1 MFADSQ
7 VRFFEYIGGCF
18 REGAYNNMRNVV
30 SNFVGR
36 IEKGTQPRAAAA
48 SGLLGSGLL
57 PPCRTTCGWSRWAI
71 WSSARPTMPR
81 IRLLT

>member
-48 SGLLGSGLL
+48 SVF
-57 PPCRTTCGWSRWAI
+57 
-71 WSSARPTMPR
+71 
-81 IRLLT
+81 RLV